1 MDYKDHKVQCE
12 IKVIYEHFD
21 KTFECVQQLTIKELE
36 DVLNDKEVVII
47 CINSKF
53 INKISKKL
61 MDYYYVDYSEYIKHY
76 GIIKIYFDKYILT
89 MVDVIPTRINELITD
104 GSNPIPGMQMHGRNI
119 IVTENE
125 FVNNSKFMIERTVN
139 KLEVEARGYMLA
151 ASNDVKYNIK
161 INTKEEG

>member
-36 DVLNDKEVVII
+36 DVLNDKKILI
-47 CINSKF
+47 KCIDGKF
-53 INKISKKL
+53 ISKIIKKL
-61 MDYYYVDYSEYIKHY
+61 TDYYDVNYSEYMKYY
-76 GIIKIYFDKYILT
+76 GTIKIYFDKYMLI
-89 MVDVIPTRINELITD
+89 MVNAIPSEINELFI
-104 GSNPIPGMQMHGRNI
+104 GIPGVCMRGANI

-151 ASNDVKYNIK
+151 TSNDVKYNIK